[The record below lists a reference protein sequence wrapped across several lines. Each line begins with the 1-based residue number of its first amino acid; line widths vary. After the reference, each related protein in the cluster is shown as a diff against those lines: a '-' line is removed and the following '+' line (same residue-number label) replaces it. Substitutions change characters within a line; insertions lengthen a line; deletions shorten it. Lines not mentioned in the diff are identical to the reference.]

1 MKKLFL
7 VSSVV
12 LVIALILLG
21 VYNVAFRNN
30 INSPKVAD
38 IKTTNTKVPTS
49 MAIKEDAIKLLAD
62 EKSISPSY
70 NSSDNSVTYFVPES
84 REVKR
89 VSIDTPSVVVVM
101 PLSGEPV
108 QAVWSP
114 LYTQAL
120 VQMKTVAST
129 EWYLV
134 DVDKKIETPLKQ
146 GIEQPIW
153 TSLGDKI
160 VYKYYDVKT
169 KERSL
174 SIANPD
180 GSDWKKIGDSPF
192 QNMSSTV
199 TPQGSL
205 FVFWNT
211 ANAFEETSL
220 RSMSLI
226 GGDVKTLF
234 SGKFGV
240 DYRYAPDGQKILI
253 SSTNQ
258 KGGTTPA
265 LGLLLNQGTQYQ
277 NLGIPSLTTKTAWS
291 KNSKT
296 LYYAL
301 PGSLP
306 ADAVMPNDYFSKPL
320 LTQDT
325 FWKVSVETGE
335 KKRIVETRDITKN
348 YDVSSVMVNDDE
360 TMLVF
365 VNRIDGK
372 LYSIAL

>member
-1 MKKLFL
+1 
-7 VSSVV
+7 
-12 LVIALILLG
+12 
-21 VYNVAFRNN
+21 
-30 INSPKVAD
+30 
-38 IKTTNTKVPTS
+38 
-49 MAIKEDAIKLLAD
+49 
-62 EKSISPSY
+62 
-70 NSSDNSVTYFVPES
+70 
-84 REVKR
+84 
-89 VSIDTPSVVVVM
+89 M